1 MDAISAG
8 TVVKLAKTVYTRI
21 DGVKVDKKQCAI
33 LKARVKSLEQVVLK
47 AKPHAG
53 VKDLVREMERILQE
67 AIDFIDE
74 EEKRGWLKRVA
85 VSKKTKLEELSQR
98 LDKAMSQLSAEAVLD
113 MAANQKE
120 MEAAARED
128 TRMLQELLT
137 RMGELEKR
145 GELDPSKAPEL
156 VDGLP
161 FDAQSLQD
169 EITDHLEE
177 LKRGQRELKQGQHEM
192 MQGQHEMMQLMKD
205 IQMQQQAAGGGGGGG
220 ADLGDELR
228 LKPGREHIDFDKP
241 TLGEGS
247 FAEVRAG
254 TYEFRSGQE
263 EAVAYKIFKGSLH
276 LNDELR
282 SQIIAEAKLGHRLTH
297 PNLIRVW
304 INNPRFRFQPSGLRK
319 NRDRILPRQA
329 RDTNRRKL
337 RQARRLFR

>member
-1 MDAISAG
+1 MDAISSG
-8 TVVKLAKTVYTRI
+8 TVAKLAKTVYTRI

-128 TRMLQELLT
+128 TRMLHELLT
-137 RMGELEKR
+137 RMQELERR
-145 GELDPSKAPEL
+145 GELDPSKASEL

-177 LKRGQRELKQGQHEM
+177 LKRGQREIKGELGELKQM
-192 MQGQHEMMQLMKD
+192 MRAL
-205 IQMQQQAAGGGGGGG
+205 QMQQEAAAGGGGGGG
-220 ADLGDELR
+220 GAALGDELR
-228 LKPGREHIDFDKP
+228 LKPGREHIDFDEP

-263 EAVAYKIFKGSLH
+263 EVRKRHFLRHLYIKMHHFAKTGSG
-276 LNDELR
+276 
-282 SQIIAEAKLGHRLTH
+282 QT
-297 PNLIRVW
+297 
-304 INNPRFRFQPSGLRK
+304 
-319 NRDRILPRQA
+319 
-329 RDTNRRKL
+329 
-337 RQARRLFR
+337 

>member
-8 TVVKLAKTVYTRI
+8 TVAKLAKTVYTRI

-85 VSKKTKLEELSQR
+85 VSKKTKLEELGQQ
-98 LDKAMSQLSAEAVLD
+98 LDEVMSQLSAEAVLD

-137 RMGELEKR
+137 RMEELERR
-145 GELDPSKAPEL
+145 GELDPSKASEL

-177 LKRGQRELKQGQHEM
+177 LKR
-192 MQGQHEMMQLMKD
+192 
-205 IQMQQQAAGGGGGGG
+205 
-220 ADLGDELR
+220 
-228 LKPGREHIDFDKP
+228 
-241 TLGEGS
+241 
-247 FAEVRAG
+247 
-254 TYEFRSGQE
+254 
-263 EAVAYKIFKGSLH
+263 
-276 LNDELR
+276 
-282 SQIIAEAKLGHRLTH
+282 
-297 PNLIRVW
+297 
-304 INNPRFRFQPSGLRK
+304 
-319 NRDRILPRQA
+319 
-329 RDTNRRKL
+329 
-337 RQARRLFR
+337 